1 MSEKAYLVRE
11 AKIYNKTVNN
21 SASLIPIEI
30 FAKLDDNTSAVNCN
44 LEGQACILEVP
55 NSEIYFKLNEA
66 LVALQKLL
74 NTKLDENISI

>member
-30 FAKLDDNTSAVNCN
+30 FTKLDDTTSAVNCV
-44 LEGQACILEVP
+44 LEGQSCILEVQ

-66 LVALQKLL
+66 VSALQKLL
-74 NTKLDENISI
+74 NTKLDENTSI

>member
-30 FAKLDDNTSAVNCN
+30 FAKLDDNTSAVNCS
-44 LEGQACILEVP
+44 LEGQTCILEVP
-55 NSEIYFKLNEA
+55 NTEIYFKLNEA